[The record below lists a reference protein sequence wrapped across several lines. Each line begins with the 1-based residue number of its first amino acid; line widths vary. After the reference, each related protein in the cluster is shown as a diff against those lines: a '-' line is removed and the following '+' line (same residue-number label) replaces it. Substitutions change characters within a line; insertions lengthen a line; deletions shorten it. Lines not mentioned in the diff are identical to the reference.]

1 MKKFTVA
8 AALLLT
14 PIVLTGCNLFGHRG
28 VINSYP
34 EPPITTE
41 KPSEVNP
48 VDSEI
53 PSETSEKT
61 EPASSEKI
69 PYGLWGGEAVYFDV
83 TGDGNDDKC
92 YGNMTG
98 SGMVRV
104 QCIVK
109 DETNN
114 VKYVL
119 DGYDYSYHI
128 EGVEDGRLVVTEK
141 GPYGYGDPL
150 VETTGTVKIIND
162 RLVFVADLDSLKQ
175 GLIVRQKTWND
186 QGTGTD
192 NYTTVTILHSG
203 EIVYDSINYGTI
215 KVDSA
220 NDKEVVLKMD
230 GCYVEPNPDGT
241 INLNKESLKEI
252 TIKRDET
259 VTLKTQTM
267 DGGVTLEIKYE

>member
-48 VDSEI
+48 FDSEI
-53 PSETSEKT
+53 PGETSEKT

-92 YGNMTG
+92 YCNMYG
-98 SGMVRV
+98 SGMVRI
-104 QCIVK
+104 QLIVE
-109 DETNN
+109 DETNDK
-114 VKYVL
+114 KYVL
-119 DGYDYSYHI
+119 DGYDYSYGI
-128 EGVEDGRLVVTEK
+128 EGVEDGKLVVTEK

-150 VETTGTVKIIND
+150 TTTYGTAKLVGD
-162 RLVFVADLDSLKQ
+162 RLIFVADLDSLKQ

-203 EIVYDSINYGTI
+203 EIVYDSKNYGTI

-220 NDKEVVLKMD
+220 TDKEVVLKMD

>member
-41 KPSEVNP
+41 NPSEVDS

-53 PSETSEKT
+53 PGDTSEKP

-104 QCIVK
+104 QCIVE

-114 VKYVL
+114 VTYVL

-150 VETTGTVKIIND
+150 VETTGTVKIVD
-162 RLVFVADLDSLKQ
+162 GRLVFVADPDSLK
-175 GLIVRQKTWND
+175 
-186 QGTGTD
+186 
-192 NYTTVTILHSG
+192 
-203 EIVYDSINYGTI
+203 
-215 KVDSA
+215 
-220 NDKEVVLKMD
+220 
-230 GCYVEPNPDGT
+230 
-241 INLNKESLKEI
+241 
-252 TIKRDET
+252 
-259 VTLKTQTM
+259 
-267 DGGVTLEIKYE
+267 

>member
-28 VINSYP
+28 VNNSYP

-53 PSETSEKT
+53 PGETSEKT

-104 QCIVK
+104 QCIVE

-119 DGYDYSYHI
+119 DGYNYNYHI

-150 VETTGTVKIIND
+150 VETTGTVKIVD
-162 RLVFVADLDSLKQ
+162 GRLVFVADPDSLKQ
-175 GLIVRQKTWND
+175 GLIVREKTRND
-186 QGTGTD
+186 QGKGNHD
-192 NYTTVTILHSG
+192 
-203 EIVYDSINYGTI
+203 
-215 KVDSA
+215 
-220 NDKEVVLKMD
+220 
-230 GCYVEPNPDGT
+230 
-241 INLNKESLKEI
+241 
-252 TIKRDET
+252 
-259 VTLKTQTM
+259 
-267 DGGVTLEIKYE
+267 